1 MLCRNFELILIKIG
15 FSMNF
20 KSCSKIRPKTLYYST
35 GTLAKFCQKSL
46 GENSPCIADSKLDF
60 YNVENY

>member
-1 MLCRNFELILIKIG
+1 MD
-15 FSMNF
+15 
-20 KSCSKIRPKTLYYST
+20 YST